1 MIIVIMIV
9 LAFLDY
15 ETLSRVGINY
25 RITPKSSLYLSIG
38 FNLYTMS
45 KCIDNTGYSATFK
58 HSLYYSTDI
67 HIGFT
72 F

>member
-1 MIIVIMIV
+1 MLV
-9 LAFLDY
+9 LAFWDY

-25 RITPKSSLYLSIG
+25 RITSKSSFYLSVG

-58 HSLYYSTDI
+58 HSLYYSADI

>member
-1 MIIVIMIV
+1 MIV

-15 ETLSRVGINY
+15 ETLSRVGVNY
-25 RITPKSSLYLSIG
+25 RITSKYGFYLSVG